1 MDDKTYF
8 INDKGIA
15 EVFKGNW
22 SKSQE
27 EAKKETLK
35 SLEKLDLVL
44 TEDGYNMFVDKKKRY
59 DACYK
64 ELKELFTLYE
74 NIYMRDDGNYDE
86 DNTAYEIF
94 EDSKNTQF
102 VIFTEFIPKDEDEVS
117 RVKIHYEINYWGTSD
132 FNEVLNKYNM
142 SFDWY
147 DSCIAVI
154 YDETLKNT

>member
-1 MDDKTYF
+1 
-8 INDKGIA
+8 
-15 EVFKGNW
+15 
-22 SKSQE
+22 
-27 EAKKETLK
+27 
-35 SLEKLDLVL
+35 L